1 VICYFLLL
9 ILLLWQVLRE
19 PEPVVHRA
27 FKLVAKES
35 QKALNFAVV
44 RCYIRAMNRSGPMKK
59 SILVASVLAL
69 SVFALPVNAAEGDG
83 NQGGTMK
90 VPAIDPAL
98 LKRVE
103 QFLAS
108 APDLQSTPAA
118 ELQQRVKVGNQYASM
133 EALSPNVRKQ
143 LLRESQAAQNELNRR
158 KAAAKEKEQTEPKA
172 TTKRRVTVAEQPEA
186 GVEDPDQPVPVR
198 PRRSTGAEQP
208 EAVVENGD
216 EPTPVRPRR
225 STGADVAVDGGD
237 EQRGVVEAP
246 SKPRRPVAE
255 TNTTVSNTAEEQ
267 AALKLL
273 QDQRPPQRLEE
284 RDLARRLATARSLLQ
299 SGKVTERT
307 RRRLGDMIRADRE
320 VVRVRQEAQN
330 KAEEN
335 KRNQEARARNK
346 DNKPKFNVDINIDL
360 RPQNE
365 VLRDRRRAEELS
377 QAELRQR
384 IQIYRDV
391 ENEGDYQR
399 YDVAERRYWRDQML
413 RDREYLRRQMFE
425 ERRRREVDLE
435 GRNREIV
442 INVRPE
448 PSDEID
454 VFAAEADDEQIEDV
468 LVAAPR
474 ERVQRR
480 YQVEE
485 VANDVNLRRSIP
497 RVEVDTIRFGTAEAI
512 VREEE
517 VSKLDRIGSVLE
529 RILRGHP
536 REVFLIEGHTDAVG
550 SDVYNLGL
558 SRARAEAVK
567 QALTTYY
574 NIPPENLRTVG
585 LGERFLKV
593 PTYESEV
600 ENRRVSI
607 GRITA
612 YVGENG

>member
-1 VICYFLLL
+1 
-9 ILLLWQVLRE
+9 
-19 PEPVVHRA
+19 
-27 FKLVAKES
+27 
-35 QKALNFAVV
+35 
-44 RCYIRAMNRSGPMKK
+44 MKK
-59 SILVASVLAL
+59 SILIASVLAL

-90 VPAIDPAL
+90 VPSIDPAL

-118 ELQQRVKVGNQYASM
+118 ELQQRVKVANQYASM
-133 EALSPNVRKQ
+133 EALDRNLRKQ
-143 LLRESQAAQNELNRR
+143 LLRESQAARNELNRR
-158 KAAAKEKEQTEPKA
+158 KAAAQTKEQTEPKA
-172 TTKRRVTVAEQPEA
+172 TTKRRVTA
-186 GVEDPDQPVPVR
+186 
-198 PRRSTGAEQP
+198 AEQP

-216 EPTPVRPRR
+216 ELVPARPRR

-237 EQRGVVEAP
+237 EPRVAVEAP
-246 SKPRRPVAE
+246 SKPRKPVVE
-255 TNTTVSNTAEEQ
+255 TSPAVSNTAEEQ

-435 GRNREIV
+435 GRDREIV

-574 NIPPENLRTVG
+574 NIPPENLKTVG